1 MNDDD
6 QDPML
11 GTDEQRQQYLQQI
24 NDMITQD
31 VEQRRAQR
39 IADFQRGID
48 SKAIILGTTGSNSF
62 IGAVDA

>member
-1 MNDDD
+1 MNDD

-11 GTDEQRQQYLQQI
+11 GSDEQRQQYVQQI
-24 NDMITQD
+24 NDMIAQD
-31 VEQRRAQR
+31 VEQRKSQR
-39 IADFQRGID
+39 IAEFQRGID